1 MRETRR
7 NTQTEGGQ
15 HRPCLVTHRVSW
27 RTLDALLSL
36 RSGRALPKEAMRS
49 WRGQEV
55 KYAIKVTES
64 ELSQGLGM
72 RGWVGCLS
80 WRDSVKFSCV
90 CAGGAVTAAGGH
102 SLWLLWL
109 LWGQQVPV
117 K

>member
-7 NTQTEGGQ
+7 NTQAEGGQ
-15 HRPCLVTHRVSW
+15 RGPCLVTHRVSW

-49 WRGQEV
+49 WGVRRSSTRLRLQRVNQSGAGDE
-55 KYAIKVTES
+55 
-64 ELSQGLGM
+64 GM
-72 RGWVGCLS
+72 GGM
-80 WRDSVKFSCV
+80 SVLERQCRAQLCV
-90 CAGGAVTAAGGH
+90 CRGAVRDARGH